1 MVGGAKNPPKWEI
14 SRLPGRIRR
23 RPGTRISWPAQVT
36 AAAAPVCTRPSASGV
51 RRAGPA
57 RGRQAAFTGNHAS
70 RRASRAL
77 GCEPSRREMGHHRA
91 QAALMTCWKLTWD
104 RWDKIR
110 RTDIEHA
117 DVEDCLPVSA
127 FDPSCQRRPR
137 NLASPLALTAPG
149 ARPRARKPDLHG
161 LASPSS
167 QVHLH
172 ADRRFADVAGIS
184 ARYPASAGSRDYRC
198 CRRMPKVICR
208 RRLSGRPYP
217 RVFAI
222 R

>member
-1 MVGGAKNPPKWEI
+1 MPPPAPG
-14 SRLPGRIRR
+14 SRHADDPAYERLAAEGWSEGRRIRR
-23 RPGTRISWPAQVT
+23 SGKFLDFRAGYAEAPKTGNEDLLAGPGHRGRGTGMHAAVCIWRSPGWPRARET
-36 AAAAPVCTRPSASGV
+36 SGV
-51 RRAGPA
+51 HRQSRIQMRIPGP
-57 RGRQAAFTGNHAS
+57 RLRT
-70 RRASRAL
+70 
-77 GCEPSRREMGHHRA
+77 ERREMGHHRA

-172 ADRRFADVAGIS
+172 ADRRI
-184 ARYPASAGSRDYRC
+184 RYT
-198 CRRMPKVICR
+198 
-208 RRLSGRPYP
+208 
-217 RVFAI
+217 
-222 R
+222 